1 MNGSKIH
8 SPSLPGPENVKRFQ
22 LGNGSVLLC
31 LNNANSSS
39 FYMIGLL
46 KAASKFEVREKTGL
60 ADFTASMLSRGTE
73 TRDFKKIHE
82 MLESAGAS
90 LSFNA
95 STQNTWFSGRALA
108 EDLPMLIDLAVDCLM
123 HPTFP
128 EEYMER
134 MRVQMLTSL
143 AIREQD
149 TGEMAS
155 LTIDKLLFPD
165 HPYGEPVDGYPHT
178 IQAITRSDL
187 TDFHR
192 SLYTPEGMI
201 LVIVGGVSAEQTL
214 EQVNRYFG
222 TWTSRGKQELT
233 GLPPITKPEKTTRK
247 HIEIPEKSQTD
258 LIMGCQGPARPSED
272 FLPTHLGNDILGQF
286 GMMGR
291 IGDVVRVKAGLAYYA
306 SSSLNSWMDCGV
318 WDVSA
323 GVNPQNTEKAIDLIV
338 AELKKFTSQLVSA
351 EELQDSKSH
360 LVGRLALSLESNA
373 GLANAIMGMEHFH
386 FGLDY
391 YLRYAELINAITAD
405 QIVGSSQKY
414 LDVNKIAIV
423 SAGTTH
429 AKGKR

>member
-1 MNGSKIH
+1 MKQQRIH
-8 SPSLPGPENVKRFQ
+8 SPSLPGPENIKRFE

-31 LNNANSSS
+31 LNNTNSSS

-46 KAASKFEVREKTGL
+46 KAASKFDGSNKTGL

-73 TRDFKKIHE
+73 NRNFNQIHE
-82 MLESAGAS
+82 ILESAGAS
-90 LSFNA
+90 LGFNA

-108 EDLPMLIDLAVDCLM
+108 EDLPMLVDLAADCLM

-128 EEYMER
+128 VEYMER
-134 MRVQMLTSL
+134 MRAQALTSL

-155 LTIDKLLFPD
+155 MAVDKLLFPD
-165 HPYGEPVDGYPHT
+165 HPYGEPVDGYTQT
-178 IQAITRSDL
+178 IQAITQQDL
-187 TDFHR
+187 IDFHR
-192 SLYTPEGMI
+192 SFYSPVEMI
-201 LVIVGGVSAEQTL
+201 LVIVGGVSAAQTL
-214 EQVNRYFG
+214 EQVNRFLG
-222 TWTSRGKQELT
+222 EWTFKEKHEMLGI
-233 GLPPITKPEKTTRK
+233 PPITQLEKTVRK
-247 HIEIPEKSQTD
+247 HIEIPEKSQTN

-272 FLPTHLGNDILGQF
+272 FLPIHLGNDILGQF

-291 IGDVVRVKAGLAYYA
+291 IGEAVRAKAGLAYYA

-318 WDVSA
+318 WEVSA
-323 GVNPQNTEKAIDLIV
+323 GVNPQNTGKAIELITD
-338 AELKKFTSQLVSA
+338 ELKKFTSQPVSA

-391 YLRYAELINAITAD
+391 YQRYAGLINAITAD
-405 QIVGSSQKY
+405 QIIDSSRKY
-414 LDVNKIAIV
+414 LVMDKIAIV
-423 SAGTTH
+423 SAGTM
-429 AKGKR
+429 AKKDKR